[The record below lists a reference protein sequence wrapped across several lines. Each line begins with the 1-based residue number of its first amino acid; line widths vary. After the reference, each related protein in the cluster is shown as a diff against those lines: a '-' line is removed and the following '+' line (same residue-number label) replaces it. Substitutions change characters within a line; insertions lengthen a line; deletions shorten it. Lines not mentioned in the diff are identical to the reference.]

1 MKPVSKHDLASHIT
15 RTYWSFWCWLFLTV
29 VAIINMIVTP
39 SLFAACVILINISV
53 MAERYKAH
61 KCMRAEYD
69 RRYSWSTDSSVD
81 ESEETE

>member
-1 MKPVSKHDLASHIT
+1 
-15 RTYWSFWCWLFLTV
+15 
-29 VAIINMIVTP
+29 MIVTP